1 MKLFSTFCLLII
13 CSVIMGLASCDNPD
27 DYELSDGA
35 CDAGTE
41 YVEHKITLDGGIE
54 IEKANYPLPA
64 GNTVFYQDYGDTI
77 RFIIYQTQANI
88 CTKEHLKVDFFALL
102 TKDPPPSLKV
112 SGEVNWSA
120 LFPSAQVTL
129 YNAGKTYNGGTEA
142 GLKQVF
148 GDKPAA
154 VDCYLTL
161 QFESQ
166 GSQLANIAYLR
177 EYVSKMS
184 IMYRYSKHTR

>member
-1 MKLFSTFCLLII
+1 MKRFSALFVVVVFAVLL
-13 CSVIMGLASCDNPD
+13 GLSSCNNVGEI
-27 DYELSDGA
+27 ELDGA

-41 YVEHKITLDGGIE
+41 YVEHLITLDGGIE
-54 IEKANYPLPA
+54 IEKAVYPLPK
-64 GNTVFYQDYGDTI
+64 GNIVFYQDYGDTI
-77 RFIIYQTQANI
+77 RFIIYQPQTNI
-88 CTKEHLKVDFFALL
+88 CTKEHLKVDFFVLL
-102 TKDPPPSLKV
+102 TKDPPPSFKV
-112 SGEVNWSA
+112 KGEVVWSA
-120 LFPSAQVTL
+120 IFPSANVNL
-129 YNAGKTYNGGTEA
+129 YNALRTYDGSTEA

-148 GDKPAA
+148 GEKPAE

-184 IMYRYSKHTR
+184 IMYRYSKHAR